1 MVWDIEPLARLSVT
15 HPSIFNAI
23 ESAAVKHDS
32 PLSAQSEA
40 LNILVIENDADKD
53 DYQNK

>member
-23 ESAAVKHDS
+23 ESAPVKHDS